1 MNMAKVNGNKDYY
14 RILGVSREAAP
25 EEIKKAYRQL
35 ALKFHPDRNPGDRQA
50 EEQFKEISEAY
61 GVLMDPGKRK
71 QYDLFSQTPFG
82 AGRQSDFS
90 YTQEEIFRDIFNN
103 PQASEVFSELGQEFA
118 RMGFRFD
125 ERFFN
130 HLFFGGQGFFFI
142 FGGPGGFRYSSSG
155 GSQDQARNP
164 AEVFPPILENVL
176 IPRGVTLKGRIASW
190 VFRKGIGFFLRRLL
204 PNAFP
209 SGPAGDNPLDL
220 TYSFPLSRAE
230 VSTATTKELSFQ
242 RNGKQ
247 EKLLVKIPAGIRDG
261 TLLRLR
267 GRGKNQGGRVGDL
280 YLKIRLT

>member
-1 MNMAKVNGNKDYY
+1 MARVNGNKDYY
-14 RILGVSREAAP
+14 RILGVSRESGP

-35 ALKFHPDRNPGDRQA
+35 ALKFHPDRNPGDLLA

-61 GVLMDPGKRK
+61 GVLMDPDKRK
-71 QYDLFSQTPFG
+71 QYDLLSRTPFE
-82 AGRQSDFS
+82 AGRRPDFS

-103 PQASEVFSELGQEFA
+103 PQASDVFSELGREFA

-125 ERFFN
+125 ERFFD

-142 FGGPGGFRYSSSG
+142 LGGPGGFRYSSSG
-155 GSQDQARNP
+155 GPQYKARNA
-164 AEVFPPILENVL
+164 AEVFSPILENVL
-176 IPRGVTLKGRIASW
+176 VPRGATLKGRIASW
-190 VFRKGIGFFLRRLL
+190 IFRKGIGFFLSRLL
-204 PNAFP
+204 PNASP
-209 SGPAGDNPLDL
+209 SGPTGDNLLDL
-220 TYSFPLSRAE
+220 TYTIPLSRTE
-230 VSTATTKELSFQ
+230 VSTAITREFSFQ

-267 GRGKNQGGRVGDL
+267 GRGKNQGGKVGDL